1 MAQRKKRIEPK
12 FGASSKEEGS
22 LNLRL
27 SSKDRPSA
35 SGSGRR
41 AAKPGPK
48 PGGRKKTTSS
58 RKKASG
64 STARRRGGSGRSG
77 GGSGRGRGGR
87 KRRGSLLVRF
97 FRRSIYWTTVMGIWC
112 VLIFGGLL
120 AYHAAHL
127 PPTSEWNI
135 PKRPPNV
142 KIVSVEGHLI
152 GNRGDTGGE
161 AIRLEQIPPYLPQ
174 AVKAIEDRRFRYHP
188 GVDPI
193 GLTRAMAS
201 NVMAGR
207 MVQGGSTITQQL
219 AKNLFLK
226 PERTLSRKMQ
236 ELVLA
241 FWLEAR
247 LSKDEIMELYLN
259 RVYFG
264 AGAYGVDAASRRYFG
279 KSVRN
284 ISLAEAATLAGL
296 LKAPSRYSPARNPKL
311 AEKRARL
318 VLAAM
323 EEEKYISGR
332 ELKIAKSN
340 PARAIG
346 SHNRGSVNYAA
357 DWVMEILPG
366 YVGSIKEDIIV
377 DTTID
382 MDLQLAAERA
392 MRSAIAEKGGPLKV
406 SQGAVVS
413 LNTSGAVRVM
423 IGGTSYADSQYNR
436 AVLAKRQ
443 PGSAF
448 KPFVYLAALERGLTP
463 QTVRTDQRVSIKGWT
478 PSNYTKKYYG
488 PVTLSQALSY
498 SLNTVAAQLAY
509 EVGPQTVANT
519 AQRLG
524 VRSPLNATPSIAL
537 GTSEV
542 TPLEI
547 TAAYVPFSNGGYG
560 VVPYVIRRIRTETG
574 TVLYERNGSGPGQ
587 VVDPR
592 HVGMMNAMMSETL
605 LAGTGKK
612 AQLPGWPAG
621 GKTGTSQKFRDAWFI
636 GYTAELTTGVWLGN
650 DDGSP
655 TNKATGGSMPAV
667 IWQDYMAQAHRGLQ
681 VAELPGAWAPQ
692 RTRTAAVPVR
702 RNSNGESWPPR
713 GNNQRQGSSDDD
725 WKPAE
730 ARRDPIGGLF
740 KRLFGS

>member
-1 MAQRKKRIEPK
+1 MSQRKKRIEPR
-12 FGASSKEEGS
+12 FGASSREQGS

-35 SGSGRR
+35 SGRKTS
-41 AAKPGPK
+41 KSNP
-48 PGGRKKTTSS
+48 RKKATSS
-58 RKKASG
+58 RRKTSKAAVRG
-64 STARRRGGSGRSG
+64 RRSSRSG
-77 GGSGRGRGGR
+77 GGSGR
-87 KRRGSLLVRF
+87 RRGSRKGRGNLLVRF
-97 FRRSIYWTTVMGIWC
+97 LRGSIYWSAVLGIWC
-112 VLIFGGLL
+112 IIIFGGLL

-127 PPTSEWNI
+127 PPTSTWTI

-161 AIRLEQIPPYLPQ
+161 AIRLEHIPPYLPQ
-174 AVKAIEDRRFRYHP
+174 AVKAIEDRRFEYHP

-193 GLTRAMAS
+193 GLARAMS
-201 NVMAGR
+201 RNVMAGR
-207 MVQGGSTITQQL
+207 MVEGGSTVTQQL

-236 ELVLA
+236 ELVLS
-241 FWLEAR
+241 FWLEAK

-264 AGAYGVDAASRRYFG
+264 AGAYGVDAAARRYFG
-279 KSVRN
+279 KSARN
-284 ISLAEAATLAGL
+284 VSLAEAATLAGL
-296 LKAPSRYSPARNPKL
+296 LKAPSRFSPARNPKL
-311 AEKRARL
+311 AERRARL
-318 VLAAM
+318 VLTAM
-323 EEEKYISGR
+323 EEENYISGR
-332 ELKIAKSN
+332 ELKIALNN
-340 PARAIG
+340 PARALG
-346 SHNRGSVNYAA
+346 RHNSGSVNYAA

-392 MRSAIAEKGGPLKV
+392 LRSAIAREGGPLNV
-406 SQGAVVS
+406 SQGSVVS

-423 IGGTSYADSQYNR
+423 IGGTNYAESQYNR

-463 QTVRTDQRVSIKGWT
+463 QSVRTDQRISIKGWK
-478 PSNYTKKYYG
+478 PSNYSKKYYG

-509 EVGPQTVANT
+509 EVGPETVTNT

-524 VRSPLNATPSIAL
+524 IRSPLKATPSIAL

-547 TAAYVPFSNGGYG
+547 TTAYVPFSNGGYG
-560 VVPYVIRRIRTETG
+560 VVPYVIRRIRTENG
-574 TVLYERNGSGPGQ
+574 TVLYERSGSGPGR
-587 VVDPR
+587 VVDPG

-605 LAGTGKK
+605 LTGTGRK

-667 IWQDYMAQAHRGLQ
+667 IWQDYMNQAHRGLQ
-681 VAELPGAWAPQ
+681 IADLPGAWAPQ

-702 RNSNGESWPPR
+702 RNRDGEAWPPR
-713 GNNQRQGSSDDD
+713 GNTGVRHEADPDEA